1 MNNFTPFVQ
10 LEDIIRAAV
19 AVPQALPEFVD
30 QLNTDLMQQASLKKR
45 KILRPF
51 YLRPVWIVLFAVI
64 TLLVVTTLIIGP
76 QRVYAA
82 VRQLFGY
89 IPGVGIVEQSNG
101 IRVLAEPVSVEQDG
115 ITVTV
120 ITFLRPIFQFA
131 LSRPLCNCLTGVH

>member
-1 MNNFTPFVQ
+1 MNNFTPSAQ
-10 LEDIIRAAV
+10 LEDNIRAAM
-19 AVPQALPEFVD
+19 AVPQAPPEFVN
-30 QLNTDLMQQASLKKR
+30 QLNIDLMHQASLKYR
-45 KILRPF
+45 KSLRPIF
-51 YLRPVWIVLFAVI
+51 LRPAWIAFYAVLA
-64 TLLVVTTLIIGP
+64 LLVVSTLIIGP

-120 ITFLRPIFQFA
+120 KQVVA
-131 LSRPLCNCLTGVH
+131 DS